1 MYECVRIS
9 VYGSARGTV
18 NLEYRDPLNLKSAV
32 IYADLVYSTDIVN
45 YECILYACGGDPQ
58 KVAGESFTSL
68 DLLNEYLATH
78 TLAPLNNNT
87 IKWPHIS
94 SRDIEVIS
102 SNNANHVIFVLNRRE
117 NESRPG
123 PVDIVEDFQDRF
135 MGVLEHTSWP
145 LDD

>member
-18 NLEYRDPLNLKSAV
+18 NLEYRDPLNFKSAV
-32 IYADLVYSTDIVN
+32 IYADMVYSTDAVN
-45 YECILYACGGDPQ
+45 YECILYVCDGDPQ
-58 KVAGESFTSL
+58 KVAGGSFTCIESL
-68 DLLNEYLATH
+68 NSYLLSHELT
-78 TLAPLNNNT
+78 PLSNSA
-87 IKWPHIS
+87 IKWPTIS

-102 SNNANHVIFVLNRRE
+102 ATNADHVIFVLNRRE

-135 MGVLEHTSWP
+135 MGALEHTTWP
-145 LDD
+145 IED